1 MPIELAASGPAEQPP
16 HRPFRVTGRLV
27 LATLI
32 GFFLVVAGVNATM
45 MTVAIRTM
53 PGVDAMS
60 AYETS
65 QHFNA
70 EIGRMR
76 AQAARGWRAEG
87 AVRRHGGGA
96 AVSLQLRDRLGA
108 PVTGLTAEAL
118 LEHPATHALD
128 RTVALRETA
137 PGVYTAALD
146 AVHDGRWLLA
156 ITVRRG
162 GETVFVSQNRIELK
176 G

>member
-27 LATLI
+27 LAALI

-70 EIGRMR
+70 EIGQRFAYEDAFRKGRCGAR
-76 AQAARGWRAEG
+76 AGARR
-87 AVRRHGGGA
+87 
-96 AVSLQLRDRLGA
+96 
-108 PVTGLTAEAL
+108 
-118 LEHPATHALD
+118 
-128 RTVALRETA
+128 
-137 PGVYTAALD
+137 
-146 AVHDGRWLLA
+146 
-156 ITVRRG
+156 
-162 GETVFVSQNRIELK
+162 
-176 G
+176 